1 MINPYAFE
9 DIARHIQRVD
19 EIIAYEK
26 ENPMNLESLVSENKL
41 LPKEEREKNK
51 EEAFWSLEKFK
62 QYLIDNK
69 EATRQKRTENGL
81 LNK

>member
-1 MINPYAFE
+1 
-9 DIARHIQRVD
+9 
-19 EIIAYEK
+19 
-26 ENPMNLESLVSENKL
+26 MNLESLVSENNL